1 MVYQDNYMVVL
12 NSAYATKKYNTTKNS
27 NLEFSFI
34 GLLKQDDDIIRTDIS
49 ILNAQIPIS
58 FYIINSSNSLLYFSY
73 GGVNKAILLTY
84 GNYNAFDFITE
95 LTTKFGGVG
104 CTITP
109 TINRNTG
116 VLTFVSSSS
125 LKLYYSISFYST
137 LALIYGN
144 ISTVASIIGLGT
156 SDSTIG
162 TTVVMPYPLN
172 LLGVKKLSIKSSS
185 LSVNAYTAK
194 SLSFTDIICTIPCD
208 QPYFNMIS
216 YINANDLNKNMLRAP
231 YIDGI
236 DIQITDEY
244 DNLIDFNGQDWTITI
259 VISNTRIDREKDN
272 RQFTDLL
279 QHYNFKN
286 NLKNKNNIENLIE
299 EKPISE
305 DKKILEF
312 LQK

>member
-12 NSAYATKKYNTTKNS
+12 NSANATKKYNTTKNS

-34 GLLKQDDDIIRTDIS
+34 GLLKQDDDIVRTDIS

-58 FYIINSSNSLLYFSY
+58 FYIINSVNNILYFYY
-73 GGVNKAILLTY
+73 GGILKIIYLTY

-95 LTTKFGGVG
+95 LTNKFSSSGS
-104 CTITP
+104 TITP

-116 VLTFVSSSS
+116 VLTFVSSLS
-125 LKLYYSISFYST
+125 LQIIYANST
-137 LALIYGN
+137 L
-144 ISTVASIIGLGT
+144 ASIIGLGT
-156 SDSTIG
+156 SNSTSG

-185 LSVNAYTAK
+185 LSVNAYASK

-216 YINANDLNKNMLRAP
+216 YINANDLNKNILRAP

-236 DIQITDEY
+236 DIQITDEN
-244 DNLIDFNGQDWTITI
+244 DNLVDFNGQDWTITL
-259 VISNTRIDREKDN
+259 VISNTRIDREKDK
-272 RQFTDLL
+272 RQFNDLL
-279 QHYNFKN
+279 QHFKFKN
-286 NLKNKNNIENLIE
+286 NLENKNIIENSVE

>member
-12 NSAYATKKYNTTKNS
+12 NSANATKKYNTTQNS

-34 GLLKQDDDIIRTDIS
+34 GLLKQDDDIVRTEIS
-49 ILNAQIPIS
+49 IVNAQIPIS
-58 FYIINSSNSLLYFSY
+58 FYIINSFNNSLYFLY
-73 GGVNKAILLTY
+73 GGVYKVVFLTY

-95 LTTKFGGVG
+95 LTNKFSSIG
-104 CTITP
+104 CTITT

-116 VLTFVSSSS
+116 VLTFVSA
-125 LKLYYSISFYST
+125 LYIQFLYFNSGIYST
-137 LALIYGN
+137 L
-144 ISTVASIIGLGT
+144 ASIIGLGT
-156 SDSTIG
+156 SNSTLG
-162 TTVVMPYPLN
+162 TTVVMPFPLN

-185 LSVNAYTAK
+185 LSVNAYSSK
-194 SLSFTDIICTIPCD
+194 SLSYTDIICTIPCD

-216 YINANDLNKNMLRAP
+216 YINTNDLNKNILRAP

-236 DIQITDEY
+236 DIQIVDENN
-244 DNLIDFNGQDWTITI
+244 NLIDFNGQDWTITI
-259 VISNTRIDREKDN
+259 VISNTRIDREKDK

-279 QHYNFKN
+279 KHLEIKN
-286 NLKNKNNIENLIE
+286 NLENKNIIENPVE
-299 EKPISE
+299 QKPISE